1 MKHSIE
7 KLKACLVHARTMN
20 KEYRLRVKQSSDK
33 EVKVQYKSYISL
45 VNEKI
50 KDYKAAIAVLK
61 KL

>member
-7 KLKACLVHARTMN
+7 KLKTCLVHARAMN
-20 KEYRLRVKQSSDK
+20 KEYRIRVKQNSNK
-33 EVKVQYKSYISL
+33 EIKTQYKSYISL

-61 KL
+61 TL